1 MNSQDKPDTSSAI
14 ANAIRAKREHRSST
28 VDDIAALE
36 ASLIADIETFDLE
49 AAERKAQLEQRAAS
63 VPSMT
68 DTNLVFPKIA
78 PATPER
84 PATAGKSSPQAAPA
98 ATPAA
103 RPAPAKPKAPEPAS
117 DLISQLRQQA
127 EMRQREANFAS
138 AERNAISEATDAALK
153 RVFFYLHDLVQQLN
167 IVKPAV
173 QREYALSDGYNL
185 DKLSWQEGFAD
196 YRTQSQSA
204 GALVELVTFSYRL
217 AGDGALVIERDGTT
231 AERFRTQ
238 LFDCGLAFDVKE
250 IRNERRYLERAEF
263 SIRSELGVSAR
274 WRADFD
280 NGVVVLETRNLERLG
295 NGLYR
300 IAPQVID
307 KPMMEA
313 FGRLILGLPNRFR
326 EMAKER

>member
-1 MNSQDKPDTSSAI
+1 MSQSDKPDTSSAI
-14 ANAIRAKREHRSST
+14 LDAIRAKRDPRSNT
-28 VDDIAALE
+28 QDDIAALE
-36 ASLIADIETFDLE
+36 ASLLADIETFDLE

-63 VPSMT
+63 VPCMT

-78 PATPER
+78 PAVPER
-84 PATAGKSSPQAAPA
+84 PAMAGKTAPA
-98 ATPAA
+98 AAAAAAPA
-103 RPAPAKPKAPEPAS
+103 RPAPPKSKAPEPS
-117 DLISQLRQQA
+117 NSLLDQLRQQA

-138 AERNAISEATDAALK
+138 AERNAISEANDAALK

-173 QREYALSDGYNL
+173 QREYPLTDGYRL
-185 DKLSWQEGFAD
+185 DKLAWQEGFAD

-204 GALVELVTFSYRL
+204 GAYVELVTFSYRL
-217 AGDGALVIERDGTT
+217 AGEGALVIERDGTT

-238 LFDCGLAFDVKE
+238 LFDCGMAFDVKE
-250 IRNERRYLERAEF
+250 FRNERRYLERAEF
-263 SIRSELGVSAR
+263 SIRSELSVSAR

-280 NGVVVLETRNLERLG
+280 NGVIILETRNLERLG

-307 KPMMEA
+307 KPMLES
-313 FGRLILGLPNRFR
+313 FGRLVLGLPNRFR

>member
-1 MNSQDKPDTSSAI
+1 MSQQDKPDTSSAI
-14 ANAIRAKREHRSST
+14 LNAIRAKREPRSST
-28 VDDIAALE
+28 SDDIAALE
-36 ASLIADIETFDLE
+36 ASLLADIETFDLE

-78 PATPER
+78 PAAPER
-84 PATAGKSSPQAAPA
+84 PAAAAAPA
-98 ATPAA
+98 PTAAPAPVGK
-103 RPAPAKPKAPEPAS
+103 PAPAKPKAPEPAS

-138 AERNAISEATDAALK
+138 AERNAVSEAIDAGLK
-153 RVFFYLHDLVQQLN
+153 RTFFYLHDLVQQLN

-173 QREYALSDGYNL
+173 QREYALAEGYSL
-185 DKLSWQEGFAD
+185 GKLAWQEGFAD

-204 GALVELVTFSYRL
+204 GALVELVSFSYRL

-280 NGVVVLETRNLERLG
+280 NGVIVLETRNLERLG

-307 KPMMEA
+307 KPMLEA

-326 EMAKER
+326 EMVKER